1 MKEKGVKRMSK
12 MVLFH
17 KTPAKWNKPA
27 LIKGLNPAELEFGK
41 DTALVVNH
49 EISEFIETD
58 LYVKLA
64 KQLCANL
71 EIDELHIVQGYS
83 PEEKRNWSSGT
94 TEGFHRID
102 ENTIYWC
109 IESPEKLLKFND
121 AKIIFSRGN
130 YQHLH
135 NFLADEFT
143 LNPIWINY
151 PATALAFPH
160 QELYFAYVDGVLQ
173 SKMNSHQRISAKVEG
188 MILEHN
194 LEIGKVENIASKVTS
209 LKQFI
214 QERRFVT
221 RDVPYDVVLADDK
234 ETSDVLNNVY
244 QNSLIHTYTKPSLN
258 VELDVRYSR
267 EYDIFFCGTTLQTTK
282 NHIQFTNLLRILD
295 DITETPLKIG
305 IAGDQGNIPAFT
317 EELSYNYEN
326 ITVENF
332 GEVPR
337 EDLFDLFNNSRTIV
351 VLSGRDCNPRIIQ
364 EAGMCGAYIIAAD
377 TLSDG
382 FEIFSN
388 QPLLGSI
395 IPTKKA
401 SWFYQK
407 NGNLVFDV
415 DKAFAQKV
423 LDKVDIARFPYM
435 VHKVAKSTYS
445 IENEAQNLTN
455 LIRLLS

>member
-1 MKEKGVKRMSK
+1 MSK

-27 LIKGLNPAELEFGK
+27 LIKGLNPANFESGK
-41 DTALVVNH
+41 DVELDLNQ

-94 TEGFHRID
+94 TEGLHRID

-121 AKIIFSRGN
+121 AEIIFSRGN

-135 NFLADEFT
+135 NFLANEFT
-143 LNPIWINY
+143 SDPIWINY

-160 QELYFAYVDGVLQ
+160 QELYFAYVESALK
-173 SKMNSHQRISAKVEG
+173 SMMNSQQRISAKMEG
-188 MILEHN
+188 MILEHD
-194 LEIGKVENIASKVTS
+194 IGIEKGENFAMKVSQ

-214 QERRFVT
+214 EDRRFAT
-221 RDVPYDVVLADDK
+221 RDVPYDVILADDK

-267 EYDIFFCGTTLQTTK
+267 EFDIFFCGTTLQTTK

-295 DITETPLKIG
+295 DITETSLKVG

-317 EELSYNYEN
+317 EDLSYNYEN

-332 GEVPR
+332 GGVPR
-337 EDLFDLFNNSRTIV
+337 EELFDLFNNSRTLV

-364 EAGMCGAYIIAAD
+364 EAGMCGAYVIAAD

-415 DKAFAQKV
+415 DEAFAQKV

-445 IENEAQNLTN
+445 IENEAQDLTN

>member
-1 MKEKGVKRMSK
+1 MSK
-12 MVLFH
+12 LVLFH

-27 LIKGLNPAELEFGK
+27 LIKGLKPSKFELGQDAELN
-41 DTALVVNH
+41 LNQ

-64 KQLCANL
+64 KQLCDNL
-71 EIDELHIVQGYS
+71 GIDELHIVQGYS
-83 PEEKRNWSSGT
+83 SEEKRNWSSGT
-94 TEGFHRID
+94 AEGLHRID

-109 IESPEKLLKFND
+109 IEAPEKLLNFND
-121 AKIIFSRGN
+121 AKIVFSRGN

-135 NFLADEFT
+135 NYLADKFT
-143 LNPIWINY
+143 SNPIWINY
-151 PATALAFPH
+151 PATALTFPH
-160 QELYFAYVDGVLQ
+160 QELYFAYLDDALQ
-173 SKMNSHQRISAKVEG
+173 SAINGQQRISAKVEG
-188 MILEHN
+188 MIMEHN
-194 LEIGKVENIASKVTS
+194 IELGKEEDFASKVS
-209 LKQFI
+209 QLKQFI
-214 QERRFVT
+214 EERRFAT

-267 EYDIFFCGTTLQTTK
+267 EFDIFFCGTTLQTTK
-282 NHIQFTNLLRILD
+282 NHIQFANLLRILD
-295 DITETPLKIG
+295 DITETSLKVG

-317 EELSYNYEN
+317 DELSYNYEN
-326 ITVENF
+326 ITVENL

-337 EDLFDLFNNSRTIV
+337 EELFDLFNNSRTLV

-364 EAGMCGAYIIAAD
+364 EAGMCGAYVIAAD

-382 FEIFSN
+382 FEIFSKH
-388 QPLLGSI
+388 PLLGTI
-395 IPTKKA
+395 IPTKKT

-407 NGNLVFDV
+407 NGNLIFDV

-423 LDKVDIARFPYM
+423 LDKVLLARFPYM

-445 IENEAQNLTN
+445 VENEAQNLTA